1 MDEATVLRF
10 SGPAPRYTSY
20 PTAPHFK
27 PSVGPAEARQW
38 LSELPDRA
46 RLSLY
51 LHIPFCTELCWYCA
65 CTTKASRRYEPVAA
79 YVETLLTE
87 IETVGQLLPK
97 GAEAGHIHWGGGSP
111 SMLQPADIHRILEA
125 LRARVTFAADV
136 EHAMEID
143 PRQATDA
150 LLDALAAEGFNRISL
165 GVQDFDVSVQAAI
178 NRYQSLEETKAVV
191 DGFRRRG
198 ITAINIDLVYGLPH
212 QTDESVART
221 IDSVLLLKPSRLAVF
236 GYAHVP
242 AKARPQRLIDT
253 KVLPGPRERMRQ
265 SALINEHITKAGYVA
280 VGIDHFALP
289 DDSMARAS
297 VRRNFQGYTTDAS
310 DILIGL
316 GASAISKLP
325 QGYLQNHP
333 ATPEYKRLVEAGGLA
348 TARGLAFSA
357 DDRVRAA
364 VIERLMCDF
373 TFCRTDL
380 LAQFGAA
387 AKPVVIE
394 AEKLLTG
401 DAKELVERTPDGFR
415 CTAQGRTFVRW
426 LCTRFDAYWGQGSAT
441 HALAV

>member
-20 PTAPHFK
+20 PTAPHFQAAI
-27 PSVGPAEARQW
+27 GPANARNW
-38 LSELPDRA
+38 LAELPDRA
-46 RLSLY
+46 RMSLY

-79 YVETLLTE
+79 YVDTLLKE
-87 IETVGQLLPK
+87 IETVGRRLPK
-97 GAEAGHIHWGGGSP
+97 GAVAGHIHWGGGSP
-111 SMLQPADIHRILEA
+111 SMLKPADIHRILDA
-125 LRARVTFAADV
+125 LRTHVTVAPDG

-143 PRQATDA
+143 PRQATGA

-165 GVQDFDVSVQAAI
+165 GVQDFDETVQAAI

-191 DGFRRRG
+191 DGFRQRG

-212 QTDESVART
+212 QTEASVART
-221 IDSVLLLKPSRLAVF
+221 IDSVLSLEPSRLAVF

-253 KVLPGPRERMRQ
+253 TVLPGPRERMRQ
-265 SALINEHITKAGYVA
+265 SALINERITQAGYVA
-280 VGIDHFALP
+280 VGIDHFARP
-289 DDSMARAS
+289 DDPMAQAG

-325 QGYLQNHP
+325 QGYLQNH
-333 ATPEYKRLVEAGGLA
+333 ATTPEYKRLVEAGGLA
-348 TARGLAFSA
+348 TARGLAFSE

-373 TFCRTDL
+373 TFSRTGL
-380 LAQFGAA
+380 IAAFGAA
-387 AKPVVIE
+387 AKPVIVE
-394 AEKLLTG
+394 AETLMTG
-401 DAKELVERTPDGFR
+401 DGRALVERTADGFL